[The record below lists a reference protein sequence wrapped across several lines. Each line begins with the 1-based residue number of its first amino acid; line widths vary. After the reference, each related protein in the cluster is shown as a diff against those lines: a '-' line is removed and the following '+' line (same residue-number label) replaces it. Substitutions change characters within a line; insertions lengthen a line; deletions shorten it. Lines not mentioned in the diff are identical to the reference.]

1 MCLHRCKNML
11 LFIISALLVLGFLSG
26 DVEAAKISTGG
37 DFIVGREETID
48 DDLYIFGDVVT
59 IDGKVTGD
67 AIIFSRVA
75 NINGTVDGSLL
86 VFAETV
92 EINGEIMGTARGGA
106 NSFYFQG
113 LTERDLMVSA
123 NTINASGTIG
133 QDFFGAASRC
143 DVSGSVGR
151 NMRVSMNQLA
161 VDAPVG
167 GEIWAIVN
175 ELSFGPEAEIKGKIT
190 YTSEKEAV
198 IDNQA
203 VIAGE
208 IERLDP
214 PAERPVTTPL
224 RTAWSTVRP
233 VLSILVAS
241 LLMVLIF
248 PFLTSG
254 TAQKIREKPG
264 LSLGVGALVVFVAPL
279 AALILLITVV
289 GIPISFLAMLLYLVL
304 LYLSRI
310 FAGFFL
316 ARVVFERFNK
326 QLHPVWTALIGVFV
340 LVLLTNIPY
349 IGWLIHLAAALFAAG
364 AFILYLVDKKKTVPA
379 ETLVK

>member
-1 MCLHRCKNML
+1 MFLRRHQVILL
-11 LFIISALLVLGFLSG
+11 LFISVLLLLGFTSA
-26 DVEAAKISTGG
+26 DVEAANISTGG
-37 DFIVGREETID
+37 DFTVEREETID
-48 DDLYIFGDVVT
+48 DDLYIFGDMVT

-67 AIIFSRVA
+67 AIIFSREA
-75 NINGTVDGSLL
+75 TIDGTVGGSLL

-92 EINGEIMGTARGGA
+92 EINGEVMGTARGGA
-106 NSFYFQG
+106 NAFYFQG

-143 DVSGSVGR
+143 DITGSVGR

-167 GEIWAIVN
+167 GEIRGTVN
-175 ELSFGPEAEIKGKIT
+175 ELSFGPEAEIKGKVT
-190 YTSEKEAV
+190 YTSEKEAA

-208 IERLDP
+208 IERVDP

-233 VLSILVAS
+233 VLSILVAA
-241 LLMVLIF
+241 LLMALIF

-279 AALILLITVV
+279 AALFLLITVV
-289 GIPISFLAMLLYLVL
+289 GIPISFLSMLLYLVL
-304 LYLSRI
+304 LYITRI

-316 ARVVFERFNK
+316 ARVAFERFNK
-326 QLHPVWTALIGVFV
+326 QVHPVWTALIGVFV

-364 AFILYLVDKKKTVPA
+364 ALILYLVEKKEASSA
-379 ETLVK
+379 ETSVE